1 VALTDVDGDGVLD
14 VVVAN
19 MQERNAVYFNDGSGA
34 VGAVHWLGEATN
46 TSYGIAAADLNGDG
60 FPEIGS
66 ANSGAVNRI
75 FLNVPAGAGR

>member
-1 VALTDVDGDGVLD
+1 D
-14 VVVAN
+14 VVVGN
-19 MQERNAVYFNDGSGA
+19 VRERNAVYFNDGAGG
-34 VGAVHWLGEATN
+34 VTEGQWLGEERD
-46 TSYGIAAADLNGDG
+46 TSYGITAGDLNGDG